1 MIALALLVVL
11 GGLATLAGLAPRP
24 YRVQLVASLLVLVEI
39 LAAALSVHVLASDHA
54 LLGHESG
61 LLPFSGV
68 RVDLSPLGAL
78 FTLSTAVVALAATI
92 HWLGYRRHAMSS
104 ASASS
109 AFALFV
115 TTLLLVP
122 AAGDIVTFLV
132 LWEVMALTS
141 LVLVAHDHAQRDEA
155 RQAAWWY
162 GAMTQGGAALI
173 TLGLVVLGAHAKNPG
188 FSAIAASA
196 HHLPGAAR
204 GAIFLALV
212 AGFAAKAG
220 LVPAHVWL
228 PRAHAEA
235 PAPASALLSGAMVN
249 LGIYGIVLTRTLL
262 GVGPAWW
269 WLVAG
274 FFGVISALYGS
285 LYAATSTDLKRLLAY
300 STSDNMGLVVIGL
313 SASGL
318 FSAAHHPIASS
329 LALVATLFLLTA
341 HALYKSTLFLGA
353 GSVQYAT
360 HERNLDQLGGLART
374 MPVTTVTVVI
384 GGLAVAALPPLNGF
398 SAEWLLVQSLVHGLT
413 GADPVTTVATA
424 IFVAALA
431 LTGGLTIVAFVKAI
445 GVGFFGRARS
455 EPAQHAR
462 EVPVSM
468 RLAPAI
474 TAGACVIFGVAPGL
488 ALRAVERASAVV
500 TANRSGL
507 GASISGFHLG
517 ALRGAVDPLAL
528 ALGAVVATVLVAGLR
543 RGLGLKGGAKVR
555 RFEPWGSGRI
565 VTSAR
570 MQYTATSFAEPLQR
584 VFDDVLA
591 PQHDLDVSHAIESR
605 YYVERVAYASAND
618 DVVERRLYRPV
629 LALATW
635 WGMRARGIANGSVH
649 RYLAYGFVVLV
660 IAVVV
665 VS

>member
-1 MIALALLVVL
+1 MSLALVAGIGV
-11 GGLATLAGLAPRP
+11 LATLAALAPRAV
-24 YRVQLVASLLVLVEI
+24 RVQLVAVLLGLVEAVAGATAI
-39 LAAALSVHVLASDHA
+39 HVLATNHA
-54 LLGHESG
+54 IAGHTSG
-61 LLPFSGV
+61 LVPFSGV
-68 RVDLSPLGAL
+68 TIDLTPLGAL
-78 FTLSTAVVALAATI
+78 FTLTTAVVAVAATI
-92 HWLGYRRHAMSS
+92 HWVGYRRHAMSS
-104 ASASS
+104 VSASS

-115 TTLLLVP
+115 TSLLLVP
-122 AAGDIVTFLV
+122 AAGDVVTFLV
-132 LWEVMALTS
+132 LWEVMALSS
-141 LVLVAHDHAQRDEA
+141 LVLVAHDHAKRDEA

-173 TLGLVVLGAHAKNPG
+173 TLGLVVLAGHAANPG

-196 HHLPGAAR
+196 SHLPAATR
-204 GAIFLALV
+204 GAVFLALFV
-212 AGFAAKAG
+212 GFGAKAG

-249 LGIYGIVLTRTLL
+249 LGIYGILLARTLL
-262 GVGPAWW
+262 GVGATWW

-285 LYAATSTDLKRLLAY
+285 LYAATSADLKRLLAY
-300 STSDNMGLVVIGL
+300 STSDNMGLVVVGL

-318 FSAAHHPIASS
+318 FAAHNPAASS
-329 LALVATLFLLTA
+329 LALVATLFLVTA

-360 HERNLDQLGGLART
+360 HERDLDRLGGLART
-374 MPVTTVTVVI
+374 MPATTAAVVV
-384 GGLAVAALPPLNGF
+384 GALAVAALPPLNGF
-398 SAEWLLVQSLVHGLT
+398 GAEWLVVQSLVHGLS

-424 IFVAALA
+424 VFVAALA
-431 LTGGLTIVAFVKAI
+431 LTGGLTIVAFVKAV

-455 EPAQHAR
+455 ESAERAR

-468 RLAPAI
+468 RVAPAI
-474 TAGACVIFGVAPGL
+474 TAAVCVVFGVAPGL
-488 ALRAVERASAVV
+488 AITAIARAGDVV
-500 TANRSGL
+500 APNRSGL
-507 GASISGFHLG
+507 VATLSGFHLQ

-528 ALGAVVATVLVAGLR
+528 ALGAVAATLLVAGLR
-543 RGLGLKGGAKVR
+543 RAGGPRAGAKLR
-555 RFEPWGSGRI
+555 AFEPWGSGRV

-591 PQHDLDVSHAIESR
+591 PQHDLDVSHALESR

-618 DVVERRLYRPV
+618 DIVERRLYRPV
-629 LALATW
+629 LALAAVL
-635 WGMRARGIANGSVH
+635 GVRARALANGSVH

-660 IAVVV
+660 IALVV

>member
-1 MIALALLVVL
+1 MSAVAL
-11 GGLATLAGLAPRP
+11 LAGLGVLAALAAFAPRAR
-24 YRVQLVASLLVLVEI
+24 RVQLVATILVAVEVVGAIVAIHVLVIDHPLAGHTTSLLPI
-39 LAAALSVHVLASDHA
+39 T
-54 LLGHESG
+54 G
-61 LLPFSGV
+61 LHI
-68 RVDLSPLGAL
+68 DLTPLGAL
-78 FTLSTAVVALAATI
+78 FTLTTAVVAFAATI
-92 HWLGYRRHAMSS
+92 HWVGYRRHAMSS
-104 ASASS
+104 VGASC

-115 TTLLLVP
+115 TSLLLVP

-132 LWEVMALTS
+132 LWEIMALTS
-141 LVLVAHDHAQRDEA
+141 LALVAHDHALRDEA

-173 TLGLVVLGAHAKNPG
+173 TLGLVVLGAHAKDPS
-188 FSAIAASA
+188 FASIAASA
-196 HHLPGAAR
+196 HHLPGATRA
-204 GAIFLALV
+204 AVFLALFI
-212 AGFAAKAG
+212 GFAAKAG

-262 GVGPAWW
+262 GVGPTWW

-313 SASGL
+313 AASG
-318 FSAAHHPIASS
+318 FFFAKHPAASS
-329 LALVATLFLLTA
+329 LALIASLVLVTA

-374 MPVTTVTVVI
+374 MPVTSVAVVI
-384 GGLAVAALPPLNGF
+384 GALSVAALPPLNGF
-398 SAEWLLVQSLVHGLT
+398 SAEWLVVQSLVHGLA

-424 IFVAALA
+424 VFVAALA
-431 LTGGLTIVAFVKAI
+431 LTGGLTIVAFVKAVGI
-445 GVGFFGRARS
+445 GFFGRARS
-455 EPAQHAR
+455 EQAAHAR

-468 RLAPAI
+468 RIGPGI
-474 TAGACVIFGVAPGL
+474 TATACVVFGVAPGL
-488 ALRAVERASAVV
+488 TLSAITRASATV
-500 TANRSGL
+500 APNRSGMTATL
-507 GASISGFHLG
+507 AGFHLG

-528 ALGAVVATVLVAGLR
+528 ALGAVAATLVVAALRQSRGPAGAAKLR
-543 RGLGLKGGAKVR
+543 S
-555 RFEPWGSGRI
+555 FEPWGSGR
-565 VTSAR
+565 VLTSAR

-591 PQHDLDVSHAIESR
+591 PQHDLDVSHAVESR
-605 YYVERVAYASAND
+605 YYIERVAYVSAND
-618 DVVERRLYRPV
+618 DVVERRLFRPV
-629 LALATW
+629 LALARW
-635 WGMRARGIANGSVH
+635 WGVRARGIANGSVH

-660 IAVVV
+660 LALVV

>member
-1 MIALALLVVL
+1 MIVLALVAGL
-11 GGLATLAGLAPRP
+11 GVLATLTALVPRAVRVTLVAGL
-24 YRVQLVASLLVLVEI
+24 LGLVEI
-39 LAAALSVHVLASDHA
+39 VGGATAIRVLATNHA
-54 LLGHESG
+54 IVGHTSS
-61 LLPFSGV
+61 LVPFTGV
-68 RVDLSPLGAL
+68 RIDLTPLGAL
-78 FTLSTAVVALAATI
+78 FTLTTAVVAIAATI
-92 HWLGYRRHAMSS
+92 HWVGYRRHAMSS
-104 ASASS
+104 VSSSS

-115 TTLLLVP
+115 TSLLLVP

-132 LWEVMALTS
+132 LWEVMALSS
-141 LVLVAHDHAQRDEA
+141 LVLVAHDHAKRDET

-173 TLGLVVLGAHAKNPG
+173 TLGLVVLGGHAANPS

-196 HHLPGAAR
+196 SHLPAATR
-204 GAIFLALV
+204 GAVFLVLLV
-212 AGFAAKAG
+212 GFGSKAG

-235 PAPASALLSGAMVN
+235 PAPASALLSAAMVN
-249 LGIYGIVLTRTLL
+249 LGIYGIVLARTLL
-262 GVGPAWW
+262 GVGATWW

-318 FSAAHHPIASS
+318 FAAHNAAASS
-329 LALVATLFLLTA
+329 LALIATLVLVTA

-360 HERNLDQLGGLART
+360 DERDLDRLGGLART
-374 MPVTTVTVVI
+374 MPVTTAVIVV
-384 GGLAVAALPPLNGF
+384 GALAVAALPPLNGF
-398 SAEWLLVQSLVHGLT
+398 GAEWLVVQSLVHGLS

-424 IFVAALA
+424 VFVAALA
-431 LTGGLTIVAFVKAI
+431 LTGGLTIVAFVKAV
-445 GVGFFGRARS
+445 GVGFLGRARS
-455 EPAQHAR
+455 ESAEHAR

-468 RLAPAI
+468 RIAPAI
-474 TAGACVIFGVAPGL
+474 TAAACVALGVAPGL
-488 ALRAVERASAVV
+488 AITAISRASDAV
-500 TANRSGL
+500 APNRSGL
-507 GASISGFHLG
+507 TATLSGFHLQ
-517 ALRGAVDPLAL
+517 ALRSAVDPLAL
-528 ALGAVVATVLVAGLR
+528 ALGAVAATLVVAGLR
-543 RGLGLKGGAKVR
+543 RAGGPRTGAKLRV
-555 RFEPWGSGRI
+555 FEPWGSGRA

-591 PQHDLDVSHAIESR
+591 PQHDLDVSHVLESR

-618 DVVERRLYRPV
+618 DIVERRLYRPV
-629 LALATW
+629 LALAAVL
-635 WGMRARGIANGSVH
+635 GVRARGLANGSVH

-660 IAVVV
+660 IALVV